1 MFEESAGASASCSLT
16 DRKIII
22 VILFHLYPDRS
33 EIMSSSRMFSTRD
46 LILPVIIV
54 ICSLTLAQEPGSN
67 LDYPEGGEDGE
78 NIPEQPEEAHVPL
91 VEETTVMSRPY
102 PAERSNVYPYV
113 KEKAPPFHFA
123 VWDET
128 GKICILAKLDASFTI
143 TYNTKYGKQQMIDR
157 VDSDATIDGRCE
169 SFLDEKPV
177 MDMKWRGGFT
187 FRMIFDKV
195 MQITA

>member
-1 MFEESAGASASCSLT
+1 
-16 DRKIII
+16 
-22 VILFHLYPDRS
+22 
-33 EIMSSSRMFSTRD
+33 MSFSRMLSTRD
-46 LILPVIIV
+46 LILPAIIV
-54 ICSLTLAQEPGSN
+54 ICSLTLAQEPASDYLDGS
-67 LDYPEGGEDGE
+67 EDGDPVSDPSE
-78 NIPEQPEEAHVPL
+78 GERVPL
-91 VEETTVMSRPY
+91 IEETTVKSRPY

-195 MQITA
+195 LLFTA